1 MEIAALVTQKT
12 IENVENLSLDDLAY
26 ISDVCRYQTLPNELL
41 VKYIETIKP
50 VVLESWKSGEFLEKE
65 TASQISTKLA
75 IAFGNVYRYKSD
87 DQELWD
93 CIIEMLQG
101 SLSAKDGPSKL
112 IPMDAHEFVT
122 LTSSLSRSREDNV
135 QLWGLLAKVLVT
147 QMNTKKINS

>member
-65 TASQISTKLA
+65 TAS
-75 IAFGNVYRYKSD
+75 
-87 DQELWD
+87 
-93 CIIEMLQG
+93 
-101 SLSAKDGPSKL
+101 
-112 IPMDAHEFVT
+112 
-122 LTSSLSRSREDNV
+122 
-135 QLWGLLAKVLVT
+135 
-147 QMNTKKINS
+147 